1 MAESVT
7 FPQDDVYGKYFILS
21 LKNNG
26 NKAAEN
32 IKFKFDLNLG
42 VINSVQFSKPGLIN
56 IESQD
61 DSIRS
66 GTIPLLNPKEN
77 LQATV
82 TIRNAQNDSKLSNTL
97 ICASRTHL

>member
-1 MAESVT
+1 
-7 FPQDDVYGKYFILS
+7 
-21 LKNNG
+21 
-26 NKAAEN
+26 
-32 IKFKFDLNLG
+32 
-42 VINSVQFSKPGLIN
+42 LIN